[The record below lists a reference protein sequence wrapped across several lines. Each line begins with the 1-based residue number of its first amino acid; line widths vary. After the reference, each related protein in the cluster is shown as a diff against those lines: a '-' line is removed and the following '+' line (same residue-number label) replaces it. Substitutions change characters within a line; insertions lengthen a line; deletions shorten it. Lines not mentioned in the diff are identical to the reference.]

1 MKLASATIQA
11 ANSGASA
18 RNITLSGILS
28 NDGVSNGVEY
38 FMNAAAGF
46 TANPALNGSNT
57 ITWVNGGNINES
69 AYGTEFVVQTSSN
82 LSTWDDV
89 PLINVTNTAGS
100 VSYTL
105 SGAGPKFVR
114 LKVTPN

>member
-1 MKLASATIQA
+1 VPGGYDSWAASNAGGGTA
-11 ANSGASA
+11 G
-18 RNITLSGILS
+18 GDFD